1 MKVPITTGREYHDFL
16 RSRSAAL
23 IAALLLFTV
32 SLHAESLWDSDFEGY
47 VADGVALQIGDIISV
62 TVTPHTTLSLASS
75 HVDSQEGRLSF
86 TGGEGQSLFSFLP
99 QGSSSLSK
107 EIEEESSYALETEIP
122 VQITG
127 RDENGLLIL
136 EGSRTVQLNN
146 NNETLRI
153 SGLCAAESVTSERAI
168 GFNDLY
174 NAVLEYTSPG
184 MQAEEIISAA
194 DISAREIADAE
205 QADAQVTAGAVGT
218 AEQAEGG
225 VPAEAAAGEEGAAA
239 AEQPAGAPTETPA
252 GNGAGS
258 EQPQSAQATAPV
270 YQLSAEKQ
278 RELLL
283 QYFNRFIDTLFE
295 PAE

>member
-1 MKVPITTGREYHDFL
+1 MKVPITTGREYHDSL

-23 IAALLLFTV
+23 IAALLLFTF
-32 SLHAESLWDSDFEGY
+32 SLHAESLWDSDFGGY

-62 TVTPHTTLSLASS
+62 TVTPHTTLTLASS

-86 TGGEGQSLFSFLP
+86 TGGEGKSLFSFLP
-99 QGSSSLSK
+99 QGSSNLSK
-107 EIEEESSYALETEIP
+107 EVEQESSYALETEIP

-127 RDENGLLIL
+127 RDENGLLSL

-153 SGLCAAESVTSERAI
+153 SGRCAAESVSAERTI
-168 GFNDLY
+168 RFNDLY

-184 MQAEEIISAA
+184 MQAEQIITEA
-194 DISAREIADAE
+194 DIRERETADAE
-205 QADAQVTAGAVGT
+205 QADGQVTAGTAGT
-218 AEQAEGG
+218 AEQTEGG
-225 VPAEAAAGEEGAAA
+225 VPAEADAGEEGAGA
-239 AEQPAGAPTETPA
+239 AEQPAGAQA
-252 GNGAGS
+252 GPGAGL
-258 EQPQSAQATAPV
+258 EPPQAAEATSPV

-295 PAE
+295 PVE